1 MTSAQ
6 AELLRR
12 LIAADRA
19 YRANIEAGG
28 ELVSLAERGVEVGW
42 INGVNPRTAYSL
54 EDAGLIELVDIFGN
68 GHAWAFLGSYRP

>member
-12 LIAADRA
+12 LIATDRA
-19 YRANIEAGG
+19 YRAKIAIG
-28 ELVSLAERGVEVGW
+28 ELADNDERGVEVGW

-54 EDAGLIELVDIFGN
+54 EEAGLIELVDLFGN
-68 GHAWAFLGSYRP
+68 GRSWAFLGAYQP